1 VFNIGPGEL
10 IAICMVALL
19 VLGPERLPGAVRT
32 VGRVVGELRR
42 ISGGFQN
49 ELRNAFEDS
58 EIDELVRDRPT
69 TRRSELPERAEKP
82 HSATMKPATEATEA
96 TDQADKTDTA
106 STTDTIDATDT
117 EPETTATR
125 PEKAEEDGD
134 AASDGKSERDSE
146 TVHDTPPPPVGGTP
160 PTES

>member
-58 EIDELVRDRPT
+58 EIDDLVRERRQAASDLPDRT
-69 TRRSELPERAEKP
+69 EKP
-82 HSATMKPATEATEA
+82 HTAEMQPVEAPAEPAAALPGSETV
-96 TDQADKTDTA
+96 
-106 STTDTIDATDT
+106 
-117 EPETTATR
+117 PETAG
-125 PEKAEEDGD
+125 AGDDGE
-134 AASDGKSERDSE
+134 AAPSSTGERQSERDSE
-146 TVHDTPPPPVGGTP
+146 TEHDTPPPSVGGTP
-160 PTES
+160 PPTES

>member
-1 VFNIGPGEL
+1 
-10 IAICMVALL
+10 MVALL

-49 ELRNAFEDS
+49 ELRNAFEES
-58 EIDELVRDRPT
+58 EIDELVRERPT
-69 TRRSELPERAEKP
+69 RSSELPERTEKP
-82 HSATMKPATEATEA
+82 PTATMAPAIDVTEATEATEA
-96 TDQADKTDTA
+96 SDDTSDTA
-106 STTDTIDATDT
+106 
-117 EPETTATR
+117 PETTATR